1 MRLAPHALASFWV
14 RRSPVRVT
22 CLGGI
27 LWITCEQDLE
37 DYVVQVGQQFIARS
51 RGQVVVHALSTARLV
66 LEAL

>member
-51 RGQVVVHALSTARLV
+51 RGQG
-66 LEAL
+66 